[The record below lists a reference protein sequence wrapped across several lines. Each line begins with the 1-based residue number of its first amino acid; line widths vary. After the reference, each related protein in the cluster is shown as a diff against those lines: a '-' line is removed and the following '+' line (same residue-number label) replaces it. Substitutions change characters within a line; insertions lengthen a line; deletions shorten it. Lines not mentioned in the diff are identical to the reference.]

1 MDMLLDKHLK
11 GKTIEESVLN
21 VCQEVLKIDKKILEE
36 KYFDKSI
43 PLDSLDHLE
52 INYRLSNIYNIEL
65 DEEEFG
71 KLNTIENMVTY
82 IIINKK

>member
-1 MDMLLDKHLK
+1 MLLDKHLK

-65 DEEEFG
+65 DEEEFS
-71 KLNTIENMVTY
+71 KLNTIENMVIY
-82 IIINKK
+82 IILNKK

>member
-65 DEEEFG
+65 DEEEFS
-71 KLNTIENMVTY
+71 KLNTIENMVIY
-82 IIINKK
+82 IILNKK